1 VSAWDTGVTWFS
13 RRTVAPT
20 ELPMTVDYVTAQVLR
35 VANGT
40 ADDVFVEAC
49 VTAAVDACEKD
60 TGRALMPQTL
70 ELILSRFPYGS
81 CPIVLPRLPLISVD
95 SLYYTDENGDTI
107 EMDVSSPASIEVIP
121 SGEFRRARIA
131 PIYDAT
137 WPDTRCQQQAVTV
150 TFTCGYADADSVPE
164 ILKTGIGV
172 MVAELYKQRTLSVHA
187 VHNTPSVLQLNRFW
201 RKVEG

>member
-1 VSAWDTGVTWFS
+1 
-13 RRTVAPT
+13 
-20 ELPMTVDYVTAQVLR
+20 
-35 VANGT
+35 
-40 ADDVFVEAC
+40 
-49 VTAAVDACEKD
+49 
-60 TGRALMPQTL
+60 
-70 ELILSRFPYGS
+70 
-81 CPIVLPRLPLISVD
+81 
-95 SLYYTDENGDTI
+95 
-107 EMDVSSPASIEVIP
+107 VSSPASIEVIP